1 MLSTASLSHVGVSI
15 LGSTNTVS
23 VIPLAQVRSGATE
36 AQELLELERAKVL
49 ELAKENEVQ
58 RTSLTSQIET
68 LREEVKQ
75 VKTRVRELWQT
86 NCQQLLSHDNDTFE
100 KKKEIELLSEK
111 LQRAEME
118 LARWKVEKLS
128 GKLICC

>member
-1 MLSTASLSHVGVSI
+1 MSNAILVLEQTNLAALPCDSNPRLSTTSLSHVGVSI

-58 RTSLTSQIET
+58 WTSLTSQIET
-68 LREEVKQ
+68 L
-75 VKTRVRELWQT
+75 
-86 NCQQLLSHDNDTFE
+86 
-100 KKKEIELLSEK
+100 
-111 LQRAEME
+111 
-118 LARWKVEKLS
+118 
-128 GKLICC
+128 